1 MVIFFMNILITGA
14 ASGIGYLTALTL
26 AKRGNTVY
34 LTCHTDKEVSNLKE
48 KIDDLENIIIMKI
61 DITKKQ
67 DIKKVLDLNI
77 DVLINNAAI
86 AVGGSIIET
95 DIDDMRKNFEIN
107 VFSSFRLLKLV
118 LKQMMEKDKG
128 RIIVMSSLIGHL
140 SLPFTGIYSATKA
153 SISCMVSCLQKEL
166 FLQGSNVNVII
177 IEPGLYHTGFN
188 NVFIDSK
195 YNGGKYFEDIKSEL
209 YNLEHAILKL
219 GEVKKLDSIVIKI
232 VRAVEDEKPKKIYT
246 APYIQSK
253 LVKLYSMFK

>member
-34 LTCHTDKEVSNLKE
+34 LTFHTDKEVSNLKE

-166 FLQGSNVNVII
+166 FLQM
-177 IEPGLYHTGFN
+177 
-188 NVFIDSK
+188 
-195 YNGGKYFEDIKSEL
+195 
-209 YNLEHAILKL
+209 NLKTYQFRFHM
-219 GEVKKLDSIVIKI
+219 
-232 VRAVEDEKPKKIYT
+232 R
-246 APYIQSK
+246 
-253 LVKLYSMFK
+253 

>member
-61 DITKKQ
+61 EFTLKKFQ
-67 DIKKVLDLNI
+67 DI

-140 SLPFTGIYSATKA
+140 TLPFTGIYSATKA